1 MDEFTTHVKFYK
13 EQIIQCYVHY
23 VLKVMWLDRVQI
35 TPIPPSPPSPE
46 DISLVFS
53 EKYKYR
59 VTTNHLP
66 SIYTL
71 HVLT

>member
-1 MDEFTTHVKFYK
+1 MSCTLCFESNVGQSSNNPH
-13 EQIIQCYVHY
+13 
-23 VLKVMWLDRVQI
+23 
-35 TPIPPSPPSPE
+35 PPPPPSPE

-53 EKYKYR
+53 EKYKHR